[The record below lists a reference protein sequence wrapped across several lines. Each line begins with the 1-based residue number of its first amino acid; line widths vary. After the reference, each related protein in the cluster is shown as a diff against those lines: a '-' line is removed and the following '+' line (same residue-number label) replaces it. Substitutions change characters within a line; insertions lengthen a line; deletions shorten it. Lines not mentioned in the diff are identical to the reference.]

1 MRQPYGSENPKKGAV
16 EAKPEVEIWRRPDF
30 LTRRLPIRLPI
41 HYGVYL
47 TPLRS
52 FRVLN
57 QKQAKVHNYF
67 RFCKSTSGVTTVILF
82 HEFLPIIVN
91 FTTFWAISDTFET
104 TSGFRLLLPVHKFRL
119 VSPDFHIGSISYRLS
134 AILQPYGPEY
144 GKKERPVG
152 PSGQTGSRNMAEA
165 SFSDSATPTSY
176 STSYTLW
183 SLSRTVTAPP
193 GENFNI
199 SPL

>member
-1 MRQPYGSENPKKGAV
+1 MAATRFFDSATSYSTSNTLWGLSHTVTEFQSVKPKAGQSTQ
-16 EAKPEVEIWRRPDF
+16 
-30 LTRRLPIRLPI
+30 LLP
-41 HYGVYL
+41 
-47 TPLRS
+47 
-52 FRVLN
+52 VL
-57 QKQAKVHNYF
+57 QIYF
-67 RFCKSTSGVTTVILF
+67 RCDDGDFISQ
-82 HEFLPIIVN
+82 FLPIIVN

-119 VSPDFHIGSISYRLS
+119 VSPDFHIGSISNRFS